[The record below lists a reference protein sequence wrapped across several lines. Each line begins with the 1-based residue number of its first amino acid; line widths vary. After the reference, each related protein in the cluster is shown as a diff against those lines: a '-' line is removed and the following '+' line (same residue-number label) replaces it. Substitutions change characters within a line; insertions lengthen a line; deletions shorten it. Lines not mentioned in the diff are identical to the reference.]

1 MNIQNY
7 ILNVTEQLSDF
18 YKKDH
23 AQVVAW
29 WLLEHVTSKNKA
41 QLLVTQ
47 ELLSD
52 EQKVMLAVFIKEL
65 IVDHKPL
72 QYILGSVDFGPLTLS
87 VAPPTLIPRP
97 ETENWV
103 FDLLQNLAPFKN
115 EKLTLLDM
123 CTGSGAIGLWLSKA
137 LPNAHVYAV
146 DIAESALQ
154 LAKHNAQTNNISN
167 ITFIQSDLFDALPQD
182 IKFDLIV
189 SNPPYIADNEWQALE
204 PHVKN
209 WEDKGA
215 LVASNNGLFLIE
227 QIIKNAQKFLK
238 KDSVLTEHHLARL
251 VIEIGHEQGDVV
263 KKLFEEHASYKNVTV
278 LKDCNN
284 KDRVVQSLLFN

>member
-7 ILNVTEQLSDF
+7 KHNLIQQLAVF
-18 YKKDH
+18 YGKDH
-23 AQVVAW
+23 AQAIAW
-29 WLLEHVTSKNKA
+29 WFLEHATGKNKA
-41 QLLVTQ
+41 QLLVAKD
-47 ELLSD
+47 LLSD
-52 EQKVMLAVFIKEL
+52 KEQLLIEQFVKEL
-65 IVDHKPL
+65 TVEHKPL

-87 VAPPTLIPRP
+87 VVPPTLIPRP
-97 ETENWV
+97 ETESWV
-103 FDLLQNLAPFKN
+103 FDLLQKLAPFNN
-115 EKLTLLDM
+115 EKLTILDM

-146 DIAESALQ
+146 DSAESALQ
-154 LAKHNAQTNNISN
+154 LAKHNAHINKITN
-167 ITFIQSDLFDALPQD
+167 ITFMQSDLFSALPKD
-182 IKFDLIV
+182 ITFDLIV
-189 SNPPYIADNEWQALE
+189 SNPPYIDEKEWQTLE
-204 PHVKN
+204 PHVKD

-227 QIIKNAQKFLK
+227 QIIKNSLKFLK
-238 KDSVLTEHHLARL
+238 KDSLLTEHHLARL

-263 KKLFEEHASYKNVTV
+263 KKLFESYGYKNVTV